1 MGRGADVA
9 TRQGG
14 RRTMAAAATAV
25 ALLVLSD
32 WSLAAQTFTARVQ
45 LVQLPVV
52 VSDRTGK
59 VVTGLTADDFEV
71 TDGGSLRPIVTFAQ
85 GAPPAEAGVPLHL
98 GIMLDRSESMEL
110 DARVA
115 ADAVVK
121 LVEAMPDAADVTLVE
136 FDSSVRISRFEPA
149 SYPRLFERVRERRPP
164 GRQTALYDAIARYVD
179 ATRDH
184 AGLHLLVVFTDGG
197 DSGRGLNA
205 DQLQDRLRASHVLM
219 YGVIYLENEPLG
231 AERARQRLISSRLAE
246 QTGGEAFFPSSRN
259 DIVGIYE
266 RIREETT
273 ARYSLGYTL
282 PAEAQAGQFRRVEV
296 RLKSSDNSRRS
307 WRVRTRPGY
316 LVPDP

>member
-1 MGRGADVA
+1 MWGTA
-9 TRQGG
+9 
-14 RRTMAAAATAV
+14 RRTEREGWRRAVTAGL
-25 ALLVLSD
+25 ALVLGGLSA
-32 WSLAAQTFTARVQ
+32 WPLAAQTFTARVQ

-52 VSDRTGK
+52 VTDRAGK

-71 TDGGSLRPIVTFAQ
+71 ADGGSLRPIVTFAQ
-85 GAPPAEAGVPLHL
+85 GPPPPDAGVPLHL

-115 ADAVVK
+115 ADAVIK
-121 LVEAMPDAADVTLVE
+121 LVEAMPEAADVTLVE
-136 FDSSVRISRFEPA
+136 FDSSVQISRFEPA

-179 ATRDH
+179 ATRDRPGQH
-184 AGLHLLVVFTDGG
+184 TLVVFTDGG

-205 DQLQDRLRASHVLM
+205 DQLQDRLRESHVLM

-231 AERARQRLISSRLAE
+231 AERARQRLISSRLAA

-266 RIREETT
+266 RIREETA
-273 ARYSLGYTL
+273 ARYSLGYDL
-282 PAEAQAGQFRRVEV
+282 PADAKGGQFRRVEV
-296 RLKSSDNSRRS
+296 RLKVNDTSRRN